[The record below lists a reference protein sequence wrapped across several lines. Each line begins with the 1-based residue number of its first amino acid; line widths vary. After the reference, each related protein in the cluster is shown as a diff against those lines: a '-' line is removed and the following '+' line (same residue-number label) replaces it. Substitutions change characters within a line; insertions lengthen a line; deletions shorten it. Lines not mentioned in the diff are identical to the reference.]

1 MDNGGRKEK
10 RKFSLGGSFS
20 SDIIDETMVDTLV
33 DWFPD
38 WAFGDTLEC
47 LFQASKNGY
56 NLRTLFHKCEED
68 EPLVL
73 IVKTLKESV
82 FGAFIA
88 TSLTERSKNSFFGSG
103 ETFLFTLKPHP
114 K

>member
-1 MDNGGRKEK
+1 MDNGGQKEK
-10 RKFSLGGSFS
+10 RKFSLSGSFS

-56 NLRTLFHKCEED
+56 KYIVNRNNVYSIASIRT
-68 EPLVL
+68 PL
-73 IVKTLKESV
+73 
-82 FGAFIA
+82 
-88 TSLTERSKNSFFGSG
+88 
-103 ETFLFTLKPHP
+103 
-114 K
+114 

>member
-1 MDNGGRKEK
+1 MDNGGQKEK

-20 SDIIDETMVDTLV
+20 SDIMDETMVDTLV

-56 NLRTLFHKCEED
+56 K
-68 EPLVL
+68 
-73 IVKTLKESV
+73 
-82 FGAFIA
+82 
-88 TSLTERSKNSFFGSG
+88 
-103 ETFLFTLKPHP
+103 
-114 K
+114 